1 MNFDPTKIHILCCH
15 TLPGVSIDHFT
26 PTGLATPT
34 ESLQRAVTYL
44 TPGAVIRDYR
54 GDLINFIGAKI
65 DAGVLQPELFKVY
78 YDDQVAAFDT
88 EGCLTNWR
96 YGYFYAD
103 FNEIKL

>member
-1 MNFDPTKIHILCCH
+1 MKFDPTKIHILCCH

-34 ESLQRAVTYL
+34 ENLQRAVTYL
-44 TPGAVIRDYR
+44 TPGAVIRDYS
-54 GDLINFIGAKI
+54 GDLISFIRQMI
-65 DAGVLQPELFKVY
+65 DVGVFPHDLFRVY
-78 YDDQVAAFDT
+78 YDDQVSFFDA

-96 YGYFYAD
+96 YGYFYVD

>member
-15 TLPGVSIDHFT
+15 TLPGVIIDHFT
-26 PTGLATPT
+26 PNSLATPT
-34 ESLQRAVTYL
+34 ENLQRAVNHL
-44 TPGAVIRDYR
+44 TPGAIIRVYN

-65 DAGVLQPELFKVY
+65 DAGVLSADLFKVY
-78 YDDQVAAFDT
+78 YDDQVATFTTD
-88 EGCLTNWR
+88 GFLTNWR